1 MAKPKNSGVAAFQYD
16 AEEQGQFI
24 DRLQAA
30 SAKLH
35 SILDYVSGVGFDS
48 FQECENQHGVLWAA
62 QGLSEEIRNISER
75 LMTPK
80 DSAHQEAANG

>member
-1 MAKPKNSGVAAFQYD
+1 MAKPKNGGVAAFQYD
-16 AEEQGQFI
+16 ADEQGEFI
-24 DRLQAA
+24 DKLQAA

-35 SILDYVSGVGFDS
+35 SILDHISGHGFEAFSESD
-48 FQECENQHGVLWAA
+48 NQHGILWAA

-80 DSAHQEAANG
+80 DSARQEVAHG